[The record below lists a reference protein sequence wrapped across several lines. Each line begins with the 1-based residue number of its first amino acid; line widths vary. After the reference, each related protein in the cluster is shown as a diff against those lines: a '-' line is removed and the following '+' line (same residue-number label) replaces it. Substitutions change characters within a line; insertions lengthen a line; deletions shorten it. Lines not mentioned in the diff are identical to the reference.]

1 MFKRKVISYA
11 IVGVLTVGVAGMGTS
26 IFAMTSQDN
35 DSSEQS
41 AKVISSKDRIQEIKE
56 ELKAQGI
63 TLPDEDMDKDEY
75 LANLDAATK
84 KKLEEFAK
92 NLKAEKLSSDE
103 ALELRK
109 QRISPSNKEKKTEQ
123 FMNVDDEAKTLV
135 KEILEKTWNGDITV
149 DEAVA
154 ELAALEINLTDQQ
167 IQDLQTYFNSE
178 ISSETKD
185 NYNNLKEGKITGN
198 KAREEITKR
207 RISSP
212 DNVENE

>member
-41 AKVISSKDRIQEIKE
+41 AKVISSKERIQEIKE

-63 TLPDEDMDKDEY
+63 TLPDEGMDKDEY
-75 LANLDAATK
+75 LANLDADTK

>member
-26 IFAMTSQDN
+26 IFAMTSQNN
-35 DSSEQS
+35 DSSERS
-41 AKVISSKDRIQEIKE
+41 TKVISSHDRIEEIKD

-63 TLPDEDMDKDEY
+63 TLPDEDMDRDEY

-84 KKLEEFAK
+84 KRLEEFAK
-92 NLKAEKLSSDE
+92 DLKAEDLSSEE

-109 QRISPSNKEKKTEQ
+109 QRISSSNKANKTEQ
-123 FMNVDDEAKTLV
+123 LMNVDDEGKTLV

-154 ELAALEINLTDQQ
+154 GLEALEINLTDQQ
-167 IQDLQTYFNSE
+167 IRDLQTYFNSE
-178 ISSETKD
+178 ISAETKD
-185 NYNNLKEGKITGN
+185 IYNKLKEGKISEDE
-198 KAREEITKR
+198 AREEITKR

-212 DNVENE
+212 DNEENE